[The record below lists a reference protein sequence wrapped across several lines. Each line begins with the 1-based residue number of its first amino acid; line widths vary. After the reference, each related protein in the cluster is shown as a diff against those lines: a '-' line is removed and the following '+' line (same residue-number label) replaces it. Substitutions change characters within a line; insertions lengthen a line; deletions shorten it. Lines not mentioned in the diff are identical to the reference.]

1 MQRLNCGCSS
11 GCDGKVVDFAVLGN
25 VNVMGLHYSEI
36 DSVSGVNPVAR
47 LAADDIAL
55 VENFY
60 DLLLISI
67 NDTTRNR
74 ISKFKI
80 LNYSTLISLEKSPNH

>member
-11 GCDGKVVDFAVLGN
+11 GCDGKVFDFAVLGN

-60 DLLLISI
+60 DLLSTSI
-67 NDTTRNR
+67 NDATRNR
-74 ISKFKI
+74 IF
-80 LNYSTLISLEKSPNH
+80 

>member
-1 MQRLNCGCSS
+1 
-11 GCDGKVVDFAVLGN
+11 
-25 VNVMGLHYSEI
+25 MGLHYSEI
-36 DSVSGVNPVAR
+36 DSVSGVSPVAR

-67 NDTTRNR
+67 NDTTRHR
-74 ISKFKI
+74 MFKFKI

>member
-1 MQRLNCGCSS
+1 
-11 GCDGKVVDFAVLGN
+11 
-25 VNVMGLHYSEI
+25 MGLHYSEI

-60 DLLLISI
+60 DLLLTSI
-67 NDTTRNR
+67 NDTTRNCNLT
-74 ISKFKI
+74 ISG
-80 LNYSTLISLEKSPNH
+80 

>member
-1 MQRLNCGCSS
+1 MARIKRDNRRCVCRPGVVGGGVYGLFICSS

-36 DSVSGVNPVAR
+36 DSVSGVSPVAR

-60 DLLLISI
+60 DLL
-67 NDTTRNR
+67 
-74 ISKFKI
+74 
-80 LNYSTLISLEKSPNH
+80 